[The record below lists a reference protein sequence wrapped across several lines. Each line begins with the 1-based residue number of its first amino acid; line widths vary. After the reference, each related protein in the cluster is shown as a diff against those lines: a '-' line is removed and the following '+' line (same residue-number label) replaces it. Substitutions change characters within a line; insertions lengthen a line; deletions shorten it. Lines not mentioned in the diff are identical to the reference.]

1 MTNECKEYLADEIML
16 TDEEI
21 KGLEL
26 YEDDDYVE
34 EWFAKEDKE
43 YYLYKNVKELGA
55 DHKDNECRDRN
66 ESDEE
71 FGEFLL
77 DVPGAGYIELVSGRV
92 LWLSE

>member
-21 KGLEL
+21 KGLEV
-26 YEDDDYVE
+26 YEYDVE

-43 YYLYKNVKELGA
+43 YYLYENVEELGA
-55 DHKDNECRDRN
+55 DNSDNECRDED

-77 DVPGAGYIELVSGRV
+77 HVPGTNYFELESGRI